1 MPFVTVQTVKG
12 VLNEIQ
18 KQEILEGISEL
29 IVRVAGGAD
38 QQKFREAVWVV
49 IDEQEPGN
57 WYLGGKQ
64 PTAEMLSYQN
74 KHSENSRP
82 HDFSK

>member
-1 MPFVTVQTVKG
+1 MPFVTVKTVKG

-18 KQEILEGISEL
+18 KQEILDGISEL

-38 QQKFREAVWVV
+38 QQAFKEAVWVV

-57 WYLGGKQ
+57 WYLGGKH
-64 PTAEMLSYQN
+64 PTAEMQSYQN
-74 KHSENSRP
+74 KHPETSPIRK
-82 HDFSK
+82 FSK

>member
-1 MPFVTVQTVKG
+1 MPFVTVKTVKG

-29 IVRVAGGAD
+29 IVRIAGGAD
-38 QQKFREAVWVV
+38 PQAFKEAVWVV
-49 IDEQEPGN
+49 IEEQEPGN
-57 WYLGGKQ
+57 WYLGGKH
-64 PTAEMLSYQN
+64 PTAEMQSYQGR
-74 KHSENSRP
+74 HTENLRS